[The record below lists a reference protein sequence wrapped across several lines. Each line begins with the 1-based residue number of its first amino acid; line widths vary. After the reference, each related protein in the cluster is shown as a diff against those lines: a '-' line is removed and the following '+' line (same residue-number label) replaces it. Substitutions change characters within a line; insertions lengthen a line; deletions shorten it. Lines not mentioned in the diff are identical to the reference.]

1 MNLLLCSFSN
11 PILADSTVKAYRVST
26 EDLKSDLVSR
36 TLISSTLTRY
46 HMFRALFLL
55 FIIVPII
62 EIALLIQ
69 VSEVIGGFAT
79 IALIVVTAIIGA
91 KLVKQQG
98 VSAMRDAQLQM
109 AQGQMPAEQLFTGI
123 CVIVAGVL
131 LLTPGIVTDVF
142 GFLLLTPA
150 IRKRM
155 AAAFASQAQVRMT
168 QGGGFSAHYQS
179 MHTRTHGTEQHAVH
193 PERDKSNTTIEGE
206 FERKE

>member
-1 MNLLLCSFSN
+1 
-11 PILADSTVKAYRVST
+11 
-26 EDLKSDLVSR
+26 
-36 TLISSTLTRY
+36 
-46 HMFRALFLL
+46 MFRALFLL

-79 IALIVVTAIIGA
+79 IALIIITAIIGA

-109 AQGQMPAEQLFTGI
+109 AQGQMPAEQMFTGI
-123 CVIVAGVL
+123 CVIIAGVL

-150 IRKRM
+150 VRKRM
-155 AAAFASQAQVRMT
+155 SSAFASQAQVHMT
-168 QGGGFSAHYQS
+168 QSGGFSAHYHS
-179 MHTRTHGTEQHAVH
+179 SHTHQHSAQQHSVHTEHS
-193 PERDKSNTTIEGE
+193 KSNTTIEGE